1 MQTGGSLLR
10 LKAIVAGEEPEV
22 IGAYYNGILSIEGAT
37 AVLWISSLPR
47 QRE

>member
-22 IGAYYNGILSIEGAT
+22 IGTTTQNNEAPVAQAPI
-37 AVLWISSLPR
+37 PR
-47 QRE
+47 V

>member
-10 LKAIVAGEEPEV
+10 LKAIVAGEKQE
-22 IGAYYNGILSIEGAT
+22 ALSAHYNGILSIEGAT
-37 AVLWISSLPR
+37 AVLWINSLPC

>member
-1 MQTGGSLLR
+1 MLR